1 VFDILRRS
9 LDGLTLYA
17 VSSDGTMG
25 VFHFDP
31 EEMEG
36 LCPLSAQKDYLKKFG
51 YEPPPL
57 RVGFSHQ
64 GSPAV
69 VPEIKVDV
77 PARANSVGQ
86 PSNGVNT
93 LIAKRNTKKRVPL
106 VGATPAPTQSSKIQP
121 SPTAASRHN
130 PPSISAG
137 ITSYSFDDPTDSGRM
152 QLDQL
157 ISASSSR
164 SPTVSSWNRN
174 ARYPSD
180 HFPGNEDVEM
190 LDAHSDMSVQISS
203 LNDDETFSTRGKRK
217 ISDLIDDG
225 RPVKARTLGGDQ
237 GRRERPVVR
246 EIASGSNVGQNFAQ
260 SSNSVLLPTPP
271 LLNFLTA
278 KVDGAQDVLECL
290 NKVDEGEECW
300 NITHP
305 SPLTI
310 IQGLH
315 ELTFRTGAMQQTQ
328 WLDFLPSPVI
338 GVTVT
343 KKFCAA
349 AMQDGC
355 INVYTPTGRRYGL
368 RGPSNASI
376 NFL

>member
-1 VFDILRRS
+1 MAVFN
-9 LDGLTLYA
+9 
-17 VSSDGTMG
+17 
-25 VFHFDP
+25 FDP

-36 LCPLSAQKDYLKKFG
+36 ICPLSAQKDYLKKFG

-57 RVGFSHQ
+57 RAGFSHREPP
-64 GSPAV
+64 PAV
-69 VPEIKVDV
+69 SEMKVDA

-106 VGATPAPTQSSKIQP
+106 VGGMSAPLQPSKIQP
-121 SPTAASRHN
+121 PPTATSRLN

-137 ITSYSFDDPTDSGRM
+137 ITSFSFDDPADSSRM
-152 QLDQL
+152 PLDQL

-174 ARYPSD
+174 ARHPSD

-203 LNDDETFSTRGKRK
+203 LNDDEMFSTRGKRK

-260 SSNSVLLPTPP
+260 SSNSVSLPTPP
-271 LLNFLTA
+271 LLNFITA

-290 NKVDEGEECW
+290 NKVDEGKGGW
-300 NITHP
+300 NLTHP
-305 SPLTI
+305 
-310 IQGLH
+310 
-315 ELTFRTGAMQQTQ
+315 
-328 WLDFLPSPVI
+328 PS
-338 GVTVT
+338 
-343 KKFCAA
+343 
-349 AMQDGC
+349 
-355 INVYTPTGRRYGL
+355 
-368 RGPSNASI
+368 
-376 NFL
+376 